1 MDKILLKFTSK
12 QAFRDFQ
19 AKYALEA
26 EIKIQV
32 GDASATYVVA
42 GFEVH
47 HGAPQVHMTAKKG
60 EG

>member
-26 EIKIQV
+26 EVPVQV
-32 GDASATYVVA
+32 GDAKAT
-42 GFEVH
+42 
-47 HGAPQVHMTAKKG
+47 
-60 EG
+60 